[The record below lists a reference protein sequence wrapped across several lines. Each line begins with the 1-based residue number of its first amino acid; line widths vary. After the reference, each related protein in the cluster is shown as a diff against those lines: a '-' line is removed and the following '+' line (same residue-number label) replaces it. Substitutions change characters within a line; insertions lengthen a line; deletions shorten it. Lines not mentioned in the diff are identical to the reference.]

1 MEPFTYGQF
10 LPNEEDPMTVASSY
24 VPGSANRTRGL
35 TDGMMG
41 GQTPLG
47 LPQGSMTSDS
57 MQTWMSGSPMSS
69 LAPQVGVGSVGG
81 SGQIRPQARPNGL
94 GKNPT
99 EPPAKSGFGWEKFG
113 NIMDA
118 VGSLGQVYAA
128 IQANK
133 INKQQLA
140 FQKDAFNQ
148 NMANTKS
155 SFNMAL
161 EDKLTSRQA
170 MAGLNDGQVSDYLKK
185 YTLT

>member
-1 MEPFTYGQF
+1 MGPYTFGTFGQD
-10 LPNEEDPMTVASSY
+10 EEDPMAAATGIIPS
-24 VPGSANRTRGL
+24 SANRARGL
-35 TDGMMG
+35 TDGMVG
-41 GQTPLG
+41 GQTSLG
-47 LPQGSMTSDS
+47 LPQGSMTSDT
-57 MQTWMSGSPMSS
+57 MQSWMTGSSMSS
-69 LAPQVGVGSVGG
+69 LAPQVSLGS
-81 SGQIRPQARPNGL
+81 IRPKARPAGL
-94 GKNPT
+94 NTDPEKPPT
-99 EPPAKSGFGWEKFG
+99 KSGFGWEKFG

-118 VGSLGQVYAA
+118 IGSLGQVYAA

-170 MAGLNDGQVSDYLKK
+170 MAGLSDGQVSDYLKK